1 MISMRFN
8 TLRYVIKEG
17 FRNVWTNKVFSI
29 ASIAT
34 MTACIFLFGVFYS
47 ILVNFQSV
55 MQDVESDVAITVF
68 FEEGTTQ
75 ESIDYVG
82 YLIAS
87 RDEVE
92 TFNYISAD
100 EAWEEYK
107 EIYFEGNEEAAA
119 AFSGDNPLADE
130 SNYEIYMVDIED
142 QATLVD
148 YLEGLD
154 TVRKVNQSET
164 VANTL
169 SDVNKLIGI
178 VSVSIIVILICV
190 AVFLISNTVRTG
202 ISARKEEIGIM
213 KFIGATDRFVR
224 MPFIIEG
231 VLIGLL
237 GAVIPLI
244 ILFFAYGKVITYV
257 SEKFGFLSSMITFVP
272 EETVFS
278 VLLPVGLILGVGIG
292 YIGSRFTVRKH
303 INV

>member
-1 MISMRFN
+1 MRFN

-68 FEEGTTQ
+68 FEEGTSQ

-87 RDEVE
+87 REEVA

-107 EIYFEGNEEAAA
+107 EIYFEGDEEAAA
-119 AFSGDNPLADE
+119 AFSGDNPLAEE

-142 QATLVD
+142 QTTLVE
-148 YLEGLD
+148 YLEGLEN
-154 TVRKVNQSET
+154 VRKVNQSET

-224 MPFIIEG
+224 LPFIIEG

-244 ILFFAYGKVITYV
+244 ILFFAYGKVVTYV
-257 SEKFGFLSSMITFVP
+257 GEKFGFLSSMITFVP
-272 EETVFS
+272 VETVFT